1 MPMLLVGSWGM
12 SSKKFLL
19 GFPLALQLEQTHSSI
34 PLFREGAGLQSL
46 THQLFCIHV
55 CFSHRYFP
63 TTLPKF
69 KGSGKKILCILSYI
83 WKRFEGDAKLSKL
96 VQKFCGYSPPL
107 SVITCISICSQCL
120 GRPGSQS
127 VPNVVPSMSWN
138 DCCLSGFFVTQPL
151 CLQVL
156 SGFVT

>member
-1 MPMLLVGSWGM
+1 MPMLLMGSWGM

-55 CFSHRYFP
+55 CFSQRYFP

-69 KGSGKKILCILSYI
+69 KGSGKKIWASSPPSEKDLKGMQS
-83 WKRFEGDAKLSKL
+83 SQKL
-96 VQKFCGYSPPL
+96 VQKFYGYSTPL
-107 SVITCISICSQCL
+107 FVITCISIYSQCL

-127 VPNVVPSMSWN
+127 IPNVVPSMSWN
-138 DCCLSGFFVTQPL
+138 DYCLSSFFVTQPL
-151 CLQVL
+151 CL
-156 SGFVT
+156 